1 MMTFIGTADFVTGT
15 NDDAVIHI
23 VATRCNSQRQEM
35 KKLFKTL
42 YGRVSELISPFFLFL
57 LVY

>member
-1 MMTFIGTADFVTGT
+1 MMTFIGTANYVTGT

-23 VATRCNSQRQEM
+23 VATRSNSQRQEM

-42 YGRVSELISPFFLFL
+42 YGRVSELISPFFIFL